1 MGCSDRV
8 QCAKGGVLLWRDVD
22 EAVTTRRYGRRG
34 FFVNVAAS
42 SSVHF
47 CLRLHSC
54 PYLETI
60 FVCVCVCV
68 MTIAITVRPLRG
80 DRWLHFHTPWSVE
93 SFDRRRS
100 IHFDSATPGHA
111 SFRSLFLLYF
121 LGFLSFFFSAK
132 IRRCL
137 ATDLALVASRIGY
150 GSHGFIIIIIIFKY
164 RKHQKSKRNGGR
176 TIPSLAKEWP

>member
-1 MGCSDRV
+1 MTGCN
-8 QCAKGGVLLWRDVD
+8 APKGVCCCGATSMRRSRHVVTAGEDSSLTWRRLLLFTFAFVCILVRIWRP
-22 EAVTTRRYGRRG
+22 
-34 FFVNVAAS
+34 S
-42 SSVHF
+42 L
-47 CLRLHSC
+47 C
-54 PYLETI
+54 
-60 FVCVCVCV
+60 VCVCVCV